1 MQQQYP
7 FKEIE
12 NNAQQYW
19 ENNATFAAPD
29 VSDKPKYY
37 CLSMFPYPSGR
48 LHMGHVRNYTIGDV
62 LSRFHKMKGYNVM
75 QPMGWDA
82 FGLPAENAAIANK
95 TAPAK
100 WTYSNIEHMKTQLK
114 QLGLGID
121 WGREIATCK
130 PEYYKWEQWLFTELF
145 KKGLIYKK
153 TATVNWD
160 PVDGTVLANEQVID
174 GKGWRSGAVVEKRD
188 IPQYFMKITDYAE
201 ELLNDLDKLDGW
213 PEQVKTMQRN
223 WIGKSYGCEVEFPI
237 AGGEGN
243 LKVYTTRPDTLMGA
257 TYVAVAAEHPLA
269 TKAAENNPALQAF
282 IAECKMGSVA
292 EADVATAE
300 KKGMA
305 TGLFVT
311 HPLNGEQ
318 LPVWVANYVLASY
331 GEGAVMAVPA
341 HDERDFEFANKYSL
355 PIKQVIATR
364 DEVTAL
370 EWPDHSEPRKIL
382 YRELINVQT
391 GKKLTGEIATF
402 EFDRWR
408 PEYDSNN
415 GVCVNSGKYD
425 GMSFGTAFD
434 AIANDLKVNNL
445 GQKRVQYR
453 LRDWGVSRQ
462 RYWGCPIPIIH
473 CAICGE
479 VPVPAEV
486 LPVRLPED
494 VVMDGVGSPIKK
506 DPSFY
511 ETTCPTCGGAAT
523 RETDTL
529 DTFFESSWYF
539 ARYASFDANKMCDER
554 ANYWLPVDQYVGG
567 IEHAILHLLYAR
579 FFNKLMRDVGLLKN
593 DEPFTNLLTQGMVL
607 KDGSKMSKSKGN
619 TVDPQ
624 ALIDAYGA
632 DTARLFMMFAAPPE
646 QSLEWADSGVEGA
659 NRFLKRLWKACFEH
673 VALGEIKAYQ
683 SGELTS
689 ELKNL
694 RLQLHLTIEKVG
706 DDYGRRHSFNTAI
719 SSVMELMN
727 ALAKIEGI
735 DATSRSVRQEVLQNV
750 ALLLSPIVPHI
761 CQALWDELC
770 HASHILQASWP
781 TADKAAM
788 VQDEVELML
797 QVNGKLRGSMVVA
810 VKTSK
815 EEIEKLAASQESI
828 LKYLVDGASV
838 RKIIVVP
845 NKLVNIVIG

>member
-7 FKEIE
+7 FKDIE
-12 NNAQQYW
+12 QTAQAYW
-19 ENNATFAAPD
+19 ESNQTFAASET
-29 VSDKPKYY
+29 SDKPKYY

-62 LSRFHKMKGYNVM
+62 LSRFHKMKGYNVL

-82 FGLPAENAAIANK
+82 FGLPAENAAIK
-95 TAPAK
+95 HETAPAK
-100 WTYSNIEHMKTQLK
+100 WTYENIEHMKTQLK
-114 QLGLGID
+114 QLGLGVD
-121 WGREIATCK
+121 WNREIATCK
-130 PEYYKWEQWLFTELF
+130 PEYYKWEQWLFTELY

-153 TATVNWD
+153 TSSVNWD

-174 GKGWRSGAVVEKRD
+174 GRGWRSGALVEKRD
-188 IPQYFMKITDYAE
+188 IPQYFMKITAYAE
-201 ELLNDLDKLDGW
+201 ELLNDLDALDGW

-223 WIGKSYGCEVEFPI
+223 WIGKSYGCEVEFPLT
-237 AGGEGN
+237 GQDGSV
-243 LKVYTTRPDTLMGA
+243 KVYTTRPDTLMGA
-257 TYVAVAAEHPLA
+257 TYVAIAAEHALA
-269 TKAAENNPALQAF
+269 TLAAQSNTKLADF
-282 IAECKMGSVA
+282 IAECKRGSVA

-311 HPLNGEQ
+311 HPLNAEI

-355 PIKQVIATR
+355 PIKAVIGLSDNNTLPMTEHGILFNSDKFDGLNFDQAT
-364 DEVTAL
+364 EAISSAL
-370 EWPDHSEPRKIL
+370 SAIDL
-382 YRELINVQT
+382 
-391 GKKLTGEIATF
+391 GKKRT
-402 EFDRWR
+402 
-408 PEYDSNN
+408 
-415 GVCVNSGKYD
+415 
-425 GMSFGTAFD
+425 
-434 AIANDLKVNNL
+434 
-445 GQKRVQYR
+445 QYR

-473 CAICGE
+473 CAKCGE
-479 VPVPAEV
+479 VPVPATQLPVV
-486 LPVRLPED
+486 LPVD

-506 DPSFY
+506 DPMFY
-511 ETTCPTCGGAAT
+511 ETSCPTCGGQAK

-539 ARYASFDANKMCDER
+539 ARYASFDSNTAMVDER

-579 FFNKLMRDVGLLKN
+579 FFNKLMRDVGLIKN

-624 ALIDAYGA
+624 ALIDTYGA

-659 NRFLKRLWKACFEH
+659 NRFLRRVWKACYDH
-673 VALGEIKAYQ
+673 VTMGTIEAY
-683 SGELTS
+683 SVGDLTA
-689 ELKNL
+689 ELKAM
-694 RLQLHLTIEKVG
+694 RLQLHLTIDKVA

-735 DATSRSVRQEVLQNV
+735 DTITRQVRQEVLQNA

-761 CQALWDELC
+761 CQALWSELC
-770 HASHILQASWP
+770 PQKHILDAGWP
-781 TADKAAM
+781 VADQAAM
-788 VQDEVELML
+788 VQDTVEYMI
-797 QVNGKLRGSMVVA
+797 QVNGKLRGSLVVA
-810 VKTSK
+810 KTESK
-815 EEIEKLAASQESI
+815 QALETIVLQQHCVQKYIEAP
-828 LKYLVDGASV
+828 VTV

-845 NKLVNIVIG
+845 NKLINIVVG

>member
-12 NNAQQYW
+12 QSAQQYW
-19 ENNATFAAPD
+19 ETNQTFAASEQ
-29 VSDKPKYY
+29 SDKPKYY

-62 LSRFHKMKGYNVM
+62 LSRFHKMKGFNVM

-82 FGLPAENAAIANK
+82 FGLPAENAAIKNN
-95 TAPAK
+95 TAPAA

-114 QLGLGID
+114 QLGLGVD
-121 WGREIATCK
+121 WNREIATCK
-130 PEYYKWEQWLFTELF
+130 PEYYKWEQWLFTELY

-153 TATVNWD
+153 TSTVNWD

-174 GKGWRSGAVVEKRD
+174 GRGWRSGALVEKRD
-188 IPQYFMKITDYAE
+188 IPQYFMKITAYAE

-237 AGGEGN
+237 VGQDGN

-257 TYVAVAAEHPLA
+257 TYVAVAAEHALA
-269 TKAAENNPALQAF
+269 TQAAQNNSALADF
-282 IAECKMGSVA
+282 IAECKRGSVA
-292 EADVATAE
+292 EADIATAV

-341 HDERDFEFANKYSL
+341 HDERDFEFANKYAL
-355 PIKQVIATR
+355 PIKAVI
-364 DEVTAL
+364 
-370 EWPDHSEPRKIL
+370 K
-382 YRELINVQT
+382 QT
-391 GKKLTGEIATF
+391 DIDTLPMTEHGVLFDSG
-402 EFDRWR
+402 EFDGL
-408 PEYDSNN
+408 DF
-415 GVCVNSGKYD
+415 D
-425 GMSFGTAFD
+425 GASA
-434 AIANDLKVNNL
+434 AIAAALSAKNL
-445 GQKRVQYR
+445 GKRRTQFR

-462 RYWGCPIPIIH
+462 RYWGCPIPIVH
-473 CAICGE
+473 CPSCGE
-479 VPVPAEV
+479 VPVPAEQ
-486 LPVRLPED
+486 LPVTLPED

-506 DPSFY
+506 DPHFY
-511 ETTCPTCGGAAT
+511 ETTCPSCNGKAT

-539 ARYASFDANKMCDER
+539 ARYASFDSNTAMADER

-607 KDGSKMSKSKGN
+607 KDGTKMSKSKGN

-624 ALIDAYGA
+624 ELIDTYGA

-659 NRFLKRLWKACFEH
+659 HRFLRRLWKAVYDH
-673 VALGEIKAYQ
+673 VESGSIAAY
-683 SGELTS
+683 STGDLTA

-694 RLQLHLTIEKVG
+694 RRQLHLTIEKVA

-727 ALAKIEGI
+727 ALAKIEGTDEI
-735 DATSRSVRQEVLQNV
+735 TRQVRQEVLQNV
-750 ALLLSPIVPHI
+750 ALLLSPIVPHV
-761 CQALWDELC
+761 CQTLWSELC
-770 HASHILQASWP
+770 PGSHILDTAWP
-781 TADKAAM
+781 TADQSAM
-788 VQDEVELML
+788 VQDSIEYVI
-797 QVNGKLRGSMVVA
+797 QVNGKLRGSISVA
-810 VKTSK
+810 KSETK
-815 EEIEKLAASQESI
+815 ENIEKLALEQPCVQ
-828 LKYLVDGASV
+828 KYIEDNMSV

-845 NKLVNIVIG
+845 NKLINVVVG